1 MIRDEN
7 IMIDD
12 ELLVNTCIEFAL
24 LNLLGFHLVKIPPS
38 SSYFSDIKYRPVW
51 TLAQDKKTKTP
62 IRLELICP
70 SSGDTKVAW
79 PHDLNEFGVTL
90 VDIIE
95 YLRSVGAK
103 KLPAVL

>member
-1 MIRDEN
+1 
-7 IMIDD
+7 MIDD
-12 ELLVNTCIEFAL
+12 EFLTNTIVEFAIL
-24 LNLLGFHLVKIPPS
+24 SLLGFHLIKIPPS

-62 IRLELICP
+62 VRLELICP
-70 SSGDTKVAW
+70 AKRETRVAW
-79 PHDLNEFGVTL
+79 PQDLNEFGVTL

-95 YLRSVGAK
+95 YLRSIGAK